1 MRKNCCIVFEFLWL
15 YNFMKYFQIFF
26 ISKNNLLK
34 LYAKLSWGPLI
45 FFHQSAFLL
54 QLRLMERKLNVSG
67 FKYDY
72 FIHDFYLIAFQDL
85 CLFLVCLF
93 VLFFRLLV
101 SNCFF
106 SLFITAY
113 LFVLLIEINKMDLNS
128 EWCRIHSR
136 FRF

>member
-34 LYAKLSWGPLI
+34 FYAKLSWGPLI

>member
-45 FFHQSAFLL
+45 SFHQSAFLL
-54 QLRLMERKLNVSG
+54 QLRLMERKLNVLG

-136 FRF
+136 FKF